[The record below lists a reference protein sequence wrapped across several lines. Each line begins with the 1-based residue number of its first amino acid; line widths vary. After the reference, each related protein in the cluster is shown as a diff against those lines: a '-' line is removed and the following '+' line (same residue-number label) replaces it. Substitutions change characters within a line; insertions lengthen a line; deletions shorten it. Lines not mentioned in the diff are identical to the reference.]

1 MSCSPSDLRDY
12 FLGELEDDRRRQV
25 GAHLHGCSRCHEELE
40 RLRATEAALLTLRDE
55 EIPQRIGF
63 VSDKIFEP
71 SRAGRWWRGFWGSAA
86 RVAFASAA
94 MLSAAIVVHALRA
107 PAPAPVPVRAAAVQA
122 ATPELAASFE
132 RRLQEA
138 VRAAVAESEARQDR
152 KTAALLAAAE
162 QRHQLDFKAVQLAAE
177 ENLDMMRK
185 RFNVRYRASADFGDT
200 Q

>member
-1 MSCSPSDLRDY
+1 MR
-12 FLGELEDDRRRQV
+12 V
-25 GAHLHGCSRCHEELE
+25 
-40 RLRATEAALLTLRDE
+40 TEAALLTLRDE

-71 SRAGRWWRGFWGSAA
+71 SPGRALVAGILGIGGPGRVRLRRDASGAPLWFTRSARLRRHGS
-86 RVAFASAA
+86 RSR
-94 MLSAAIVVHALRA
+94 SGR
-107 PAPAPVPVRAAAVQA
+107 PRRP
-122 ATPELAASFE
+122 TPELAASFE